1 MKVNRVDALSAAL
14 VGAAFLLAGGFYGR
28 LPRAVPVHWNARG
41 VADGFMA
48 KPWGVF
54 VLPLTMAAVWLILW
68 LVPRI
73 SPHGYRLDRSRR
85 AFVIVQASV
94 MAFLLALTALVLL
107 AGTGAPVAMA
117 RAVPVFVGALF
128 MVIGNF
134 MPKFGRN
141 FFVGIRT
148 PWTLASEE
156 VWLRTH
162 RFGGRLFV
170 LAGLVLLVTAFFGGG
185 WVVAFIAI
193 GLATVLSVV
202 YSYLVYRRVE
212 GFKESAPRSAP

>member
-28 LPRAVPVHWNARG
+28 LPRAVPVHWNTRG

-148 PWTLASEE
+148 PWTLASDE

-162 RFGGRLFV
+162 RLGGALFV
-170 LAGLVLLVTAFFGGG
+170 LAGLALVASGVLGGG
-185 WVVAFIAI
+185 LAGILVPAAVA
-193 GLATVLSVV
+193 GLVPIV
-202 YSYLVYRRVE
+202 YSYILYRRIE
-212 GFKESAPRSAP
+212 KQP

>member
-14 VGAAFLLAGGFYGR
+14 VGAAFLLAGRFYGR

-54 VLPLTMAAVWLILW
+54 ILPLTMAAVWLVLW

-85 AFVIVQASV
+85 AIAIVQVSV
-94 MAFLLALTALVLL
+94 MAFLLAVTALALL

-148 PWTLASEE
+148 PWTLASDE

-162 RFGGRLFV
+162 RFGGPLFV
-170 LAGLVLLVTAFFGGG
+170 LAGLALVVSGVLDG
-185 WVVAFIAI
+185 
-193 GLATVLSVV
+193 GLAGMLVPAGAAALVPIV
-202 YSYLVYRRVE
+202 YSYLLYRRIE
-212 GFKESAPRSAP
+212 KPDPRDA

>member
-14 VGAAFLLAGGFYGR
+14 VGAAFLLAGRFYGR

-54 VLPLTMAAVWLILW
+54 ILPLTMAAVWLVLW

-85 AFVIVQASV
+85 AFAIVQVSV
-94 MAFLLALTALVLL
+94 MAFLLAVTALALL

-148 PWTLASEE
+148 PWTLASDE

-162 RFGGRLFV
+162 RFGGPLFV
-170 LAGLVLLVTAFFGGG
+170 LAGLALVVSGVLDG
-185 WVVAFIAI
+185 
-193 GLATVLSVV
+193 GLAGMLVPAGAAALVPIV
-202 YSYLVYRRVE
+202 YSYLLYRRIE
-212 GFKESAPRSAP
+212 KPDPRDA